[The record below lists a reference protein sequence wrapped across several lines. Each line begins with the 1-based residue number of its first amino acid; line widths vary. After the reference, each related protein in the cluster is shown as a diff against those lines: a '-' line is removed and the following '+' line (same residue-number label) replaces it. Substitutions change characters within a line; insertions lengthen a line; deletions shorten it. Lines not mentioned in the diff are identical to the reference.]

1 MDITRKEFLATAG
14 AGVAGTLVFGMP
26 GLGPRTVRAQGK
38 ELVKVPF
45 ASTHAGSIKMMSDT
59 VRRYR
64 LDEKRGTLWEPA
76 HLQIGALAD
85 ALILKSKPVG
95 CLANPV
101 VALADAKG
109 HPLRC
114 FEALTINHSSLLVR
128 KDSPYTKLED
138 LKGKKVFAVTRTSGT
153 YQSFYTVS
161 RMMGVDPEKD
171 FQVIFG
177 APEGGRRFLETGQ
190 VEAFN
195 IYEPFPTNMLSAGTT
210 RELVRVR
217 TEWKRLTGKDMFLI
231 GVVAYE
237 DWIVGNRD
245 LARRV
250 AATVREAVDVIR
262 GNPARTIQEN
272 RATQGIETDAAAR
285 LAETRLIEMYTSEP
299 LNGALIESAYFEIEK
314 GAEFGLLNVKPK
326 KELWVPLG

>member
-1 MDITRKEFLATAG
+1 MDMTRKDFLTAAAG
-14 AGVAGTLVFGMP
+14 GLAGVMAFGLP
-26 GLGPRTVRAQGK
+26 GFEPRVVRAQGK
-38 ELVKVPF
+38 ELIKVPF

-59 VRRYR
+59 VRRYQ

-76 HLQIGALAD
+76 HLQINALAD

-101 VALADAKG
+101 AALADAKG
-109 HPLRC
+109 HRLRV

-128 KDSPYTKLED
+128 ADSPYRALED
-138 LKGKKVFAVTRTSGT
+138 LKGKKVAAVTRTSGT
-153 YQSFYTVS
+153 YQSFYTVA
-161 RMMGVDPEKD
+161 RMIGVDPEKD
-171 FQVIFG
+171 FQVIFA
-177 APEGGRRFLETGQ
+177 APEAGRRFLETGE

-195 IYEPFPTNMLSAGTT
+195 IYEPFPTNMLSAGKT

-217 TEWKRLTGKDMFLI
+217 TEWKRLTGKDMFLL

-237 DWIVGNRD
+237 DWIAANRD
-245 LARRV
+245 LAKRV

-272 RATQGIETDAAAR
+272 RATQGLETDAAAK
-285 LAETRLIEMYTSEP
+285 LAETRLIEMYTPEP
-299 LNGALIESAYFEIEK
+299 LNAALIESAYFETQK
-314 GAEFGLLNVKPK
+314 GAEFDLLKVTPK
-326 KELWVPLG
+326 KDLWVILS

>member
-1 MDITRKEFLATAG
+1 MDMTRKEFLVAG
-14 AGVAGTLVFGMP
+14 AGAAAGLVFGLP
-26 GLGPRTVRAQGK
+26 GMRLETVRAQGK

-45 ASTHAGSIKMMSDT
+45 ASTHAGSIKMMTDT
-59 VRRYR
+59 VRRHR

-76 HLQIGALAD
+76 NLQITALAD
-85 ALILKSKPVG
+85 ALVLKSKPVG
-95 CLANPV
+95 CLANPI

-128 KDSPYTKLED
+128 KDSPYTSLAD
-138 LKGKKVFAVTRTSGT
+138 LKGKKVAAVTRTSGT
-153 YQSFYTVS
+153 YQSFYTVA
-161 RMMGVDPEKD
+161 RMLGVDPEKD
-171 FQVIFG
+171 FQIVFA
-177 APEGGRRFLETGQ
+177 APEAGRRFLETRE

-195 IYEPFPTNMLSAGTT
+195 IYEPYPTNMVSAGTT

-217 TEWKRLTGKDMFLI
+217 TEWKRLTGKDMFLL

-237 DWIVGNRD
+237 DWIAANRD
-245 LARRV
+245 LARGI
-250 AATVREAVDVIR
+250 AATVREAVSLIR
-262 GNPARTIQEN
+262 SDPARTIRDN
-272 RATQGIETDAAAR
+272 RPTQGLETEAAAK

-314 GAEFGLLNVKPK
+314 GAEFGLLPVKPK
-326 KELWVPLG
+326 KDLWMVLA